1 MRSDLCKGVRVA
13 PGADA
18 IMWAQSP
25 SRVEWRVRGKYVPV
39 KYDCALAPGPALRWD
54 VGGVCNS
61 GTARGRAGARLGV
74 GNTMSDDDLRVAP

>member
-1 MRSDLCKGVRVA
+1 MRSDLCKGVGVA
-13 PGADA
+13 PGVDA
-18 IMWAQSP
+18 IMFAQSP

-39 KYDCALAPGPALRWD
+39 KYDCVLASGPALRWD